1 MNEISVLAKLQQM
14 FYYFFHLNE
23 QQQQKK
29 IDWKLTME
37 QNFTYCPKM

>member
-23 QQQQKK
+23 QQQKK
-29 IDWKLTME
+29 MDWKLTME
-37 QNFTYCPKM
+37 QNFTYCPKI